1 MNAEP
6 TTLAT
11 HGLAV
16 AGVAAFAFQEMDTR
30 YADA

>member
-6 TTLAT
+6 AKLARR
-11 HGLAV
+11 GFLLA
-16 AGVAAFAFQEMDTR
+16 GFAAFAFQDMDTR